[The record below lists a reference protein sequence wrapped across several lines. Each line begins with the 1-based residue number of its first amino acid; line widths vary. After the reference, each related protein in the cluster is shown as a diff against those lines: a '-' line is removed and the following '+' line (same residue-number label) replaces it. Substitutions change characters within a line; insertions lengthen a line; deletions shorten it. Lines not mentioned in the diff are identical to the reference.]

1 MGEATVGQRCCTGSE
16 GVFARGPA
24 VGQPA
29 MGTGSTGGG
38 GGGAIHY
45 IYLCVSYR
53 DVGLPSLRVN

>member
-1 MGEATVGQRCCTGSE
+1 MGEAPVGQRCCSGSE
-16 GVFARGPA
+16 GMFARGPA

-29 MGTGSTGGG
+29 MRTGSTGGG